1 MRTRRVMGGNMRAR
15 RGYGREYE
23 DKKGLWEGIRGQEGV
38 MGGNMRTRR
47 GYGREYEDKKG
58 LWEGI

>member
-1 MRTRRVMGGNMRAR
+1 M
-15 RGYGREYE
+15 
-23 DKKGLWEGIRGQEGV
+23 WV

-58 LWEGI
+58 LCMGGNMRTRGGYGREYVDKNEVMGGQEGVMGGNIYYAS